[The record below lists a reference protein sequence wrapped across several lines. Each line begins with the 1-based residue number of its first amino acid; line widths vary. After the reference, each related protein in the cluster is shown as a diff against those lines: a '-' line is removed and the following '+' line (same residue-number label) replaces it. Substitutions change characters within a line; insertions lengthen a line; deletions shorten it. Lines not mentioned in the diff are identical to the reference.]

1 MSAPGLRELLER
13 SLEIEGFRSRA
24 LTQFFA
30 PAFTRRTS
38 ELRLSAG
45 EFAGYGE
52 VSSYDADVHRALDA
66 GPAPIPLPWRG
77 TLAEWEAALAH
88 LESPEVRWALG
99 TAALELLLARDGLDW
114 ERAGLADPL
123 ALRTVISTEL
133 GRPPQPER
141 LADHLA
147 RDPGAEFK
155 LDFGPWT
162 REQVERLSAVAG
174 GQVAVLD
181 FKRGRNGSSAFPVAR
196 LDALELA
203 FPNAWLEDPAPHLW
217 PACCDGDRRR
227 RVSFEIHEPGQW
239 HALPCVP
246 GALNLK
252 PGRMG
257 SFGALLEACAWALE
271 HRVQLYLGGDFE
283 LGVGREHL
291 RRLAAWLCP
300 DGPNDLAWLGGR
312 A

>member
-1 MSAPGLRELLER
+1 MSSLSLRALLE
-13 SLEIEGFRSRA
+13 LPVHIEAAQTRP

-30 PAFTRRTS
+30 PAFTRRTT
-38 ELRLSAG
+38 EVALHAG
-45 EFAGYGE
+45 ASCGRGE
-52 VSSYDADVHRALDA
+52 VSAYDADLHRTLDA
-66 GPAPIPLPWRG
+66 SGIPVPLPWSG
-77 TLAEWEAALAH
+77 TLAEWETHLAD
-88 LESPEVRWALG
+88 LPDPELRWALG
-99 TAALELLLARDGLDW
+99 TAALDLLLATQALDW
-114 ERAGLADPL
+114 QGAGLGAAP

-141 LADHLA
+141 LAEHLV
-147 RDPGAEFK
+147 RDPEAEFK

-162 REQVERLSAVAG
+162 REQVERLSKVAG
-174 GQVAVLD
+174 TRVAVLD
-181 FKRGRNGSSAFPVAR
+181 FKRGRNGSNAFPVAR

-217 PACCDGDRRR
+217 PACCDGDRRT
-227 RVSFEIHEPGQW
+227 RVSFEIHHVGQW
-239 HALPCVP
+239 DVLPCVP

-252 PGRMG
+252 PGRIG
-257 SFGALLEACAWALE
+257 SLSALLEAGAWALE

-300 DGPNDLAWLGGR
+300 DGPNDLAWLGSQS
-312 A
+312 